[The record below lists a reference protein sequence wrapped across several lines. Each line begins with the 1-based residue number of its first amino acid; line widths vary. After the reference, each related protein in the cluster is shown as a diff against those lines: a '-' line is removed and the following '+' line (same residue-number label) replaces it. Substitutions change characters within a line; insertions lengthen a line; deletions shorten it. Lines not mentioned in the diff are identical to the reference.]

1 MPARA
6 SNIKYK
12 SNESV
17 KRDILYTKCKKIQ
30 TKYKFKYK
38 MLMFARGSNM
48 KYKSNEI
55 LMFVR
60 GKHSVIKI
68 IKAKNKLKKI
78 QIQIVDVC
86 QKNKCKQ
93 KQMQIQRVDVCQK
106 KQIQAK
112 IK

>member
-60 GKHSVIKI
+60 GKHSVIFCSNKKQ
-68 IKAKNKLKKI
+68 IKAKNKFKKY
-78 QIQIVDVC
+78 
-86 QKNKCKQ
+86 KYK
-93 KQMQIQRVDVCQK
+93 
-106 KQIQAK
+106 
-112 IK
+112 